1 MFRRILSWKTVS
13 VLFWGTS
20 KDKEFVGKGSIF
32 RRGVCGGG
40 SLISEAGEPGAPST
54 VAALWEGV
62 REGGQ
67 VESRCGLTPGLGA
80 SGEGLSYLALDLP
93 LDKAA
98 LFQREG
104 PAPSQGVNGVPLKGD
119 PEICESRPWGS

>member
-20 KDKEFVGKGSIF
+20 KDKEFVGKGSFF

-40 SLISEAGEPGAPST
+40 RLISEAGEPGGPST

-67 VESRCGLTPGLGA
+67 VESSCGLTPAQAWGPQVKGFLIW
-80 SGEGLSYLALDLP
+80 P
-93 LDKAA
+93 LI
-98 LFQREG
+98 FH
-104 PAPSQGVNGVPLKGD
+104 
-119 PEICESRPWGS
+119 

>member
-67 VESRCGLTPGLGA
+67 VESRCGLTPAQAWGPQVKGFLIW
-80 SGEGLSYLALDLP
+80 P
-93 LDKAA
+93 LI
-98 LFQREG
+98 FH
-104 PAPSQGVNGVPLKGD
+104 
-119 PEICESRPWGS
+119 